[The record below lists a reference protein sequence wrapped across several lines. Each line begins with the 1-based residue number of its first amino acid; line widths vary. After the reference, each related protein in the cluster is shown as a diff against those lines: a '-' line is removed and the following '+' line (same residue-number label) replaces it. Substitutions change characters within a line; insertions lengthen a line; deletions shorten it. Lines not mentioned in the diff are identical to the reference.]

1 MGPSPRGKERKDKSL
16 CKKRPHGKVTHFC
29 LEGGHAQANLGCLGT
44 KTCSLAYKQ
53 EELEIYAQ
61 SECSDVIRITKIKWD
76 RIHDWNSVMEAVQ
89 GEYAVEK
96 NGSCT
101 FLQSISLSMLRSGVK
116 PEAYLT
122 GNFWSKAK
130 AKET

>member
-1 MGPSPRGKERKDKSL
+1 MGKLRISAWREGTRRPTLGVWVLRHAAWPTN
-16 CKKRPHGKVTHFC
+16 KKNWKFM
-29 LEGGHAQANLGCLGT
+29 
-44 KTCSLAYKQ
+44 
-53 EELEIYAQ
+53 Q
-61 SECSDVIRITKIKWD
+61 SEFSDVIRITKIKWD
-76 RIHDWNSVMEAVQ
+76 RIHDWNSAMEVVQ